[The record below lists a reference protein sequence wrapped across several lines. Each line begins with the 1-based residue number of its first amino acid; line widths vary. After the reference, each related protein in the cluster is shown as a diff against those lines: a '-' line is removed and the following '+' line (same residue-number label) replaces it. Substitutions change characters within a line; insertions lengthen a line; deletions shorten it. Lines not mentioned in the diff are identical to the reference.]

1 MKIIR
6 RGVKPE
12 EVKLY
17 FICGHCQCEFT
28 AEKRECKFKDDGR
41 NDVEFV
47 AACPDCG
54 KNVVGTDRGTY
65 LSRKLE
71 NL

>member
-1 MKIIR
+1 MRIIR

-12 EVKLY
+12 EVNLY

-28 AEKRECKFKDDGR
+28 AEKRECEFKDDGR
-41 NDVEFV
+41 NGGGFV

-54 KNVVGTDRGTY
+54 KNVVGTDIDTY
-65 LSRKLE
+65 MRRKLE